1 MAHDAFQAGPQLAAG
16 AHKGRAVAVKGIG
29 SIKVKLKNI
38 AKSYES
44 NKQVRAGFLE
54 GATYP
59 DGTPVALV
67 AAVHEFGAPAKG
79 IPVRPF
85 MRTAIAQNKGK
96 WADQLSRA
104 IVESGTAEAALGMVG
119 ESIKDDLRSSIRDG
133 DWAPNKPRT
142 VARKGFAKPL
152 IDTAHMINS
161 VAHEVVEK

>member
-1 MAHDAFQAGPQLAAG
+1 M
-16 AHKGRAVAVKGIG
+16 KGIG
-29 SIKVKLKNI
+29 SIKAKLKNI

-44 NKQVRAGFLE
+44 NKQVRAGFLG
-54 GATYP
+54 GAPYP

-85 MRTAIAQNKGK
+85 MRTAIAQNKAK

-104 IVESGTAEAALGMVG
+104 IGESGTAEAALGMVG

-152 IDTAHMINS
+152 IDTAHMVNS
-161 VAHEVVEK
+161 VDHDVTER

>member
-1 MAHDAFQAGPQLAAG
+1 MAHDAIQGWPQLAAG
-16 AHKGRAVAVKGIG
+16 ANEGRSVAIKGMG
-29 SIKVKLKNI
+29 SLQAKLKNI
-38 AKSYES
+38 SKSYAS

-96 WADQLSRA
+96 WSEQLARGIEA
-104 IVESGTAEAALGMVG
+104 TGNVEGALGFVG
-119 ESIKDDLRSSIRDG
+119 VEMASDIRNSIRDEEFT
-133 DWAPNKPRT
+133 ALKPAT
-142 VARKGFAKPL
+142 VNRKGFATPL
-152 IDTAHMINS
+152 IDTAHMVNS
-161 VAHEVVEK
+161 VDHDVTER

>member
-1 MAHDAFQAGPQLAAG
+1 MAIKGMGSLQA
-16 AHKGRAVAVKGIG
+16 
-29 SIKVKLKNI
+29 KLKNI
-38 AKSYES
+38 SKSYAS

-96 WADQLSRA
+96 WADQLGRA
-104 IVESGTAEAALGMVG
+104 IGESGNAEAALGIVG

-142 VARKGFAKPL
+142 AARKGFAKPL
-152 IDTAHMINS
+152 IDTAHMMNS
-161 VAHEVVEK
+161 VAHEVVGVEK

>member
-1 MAHDAFQAGPQLAAG
+1 MAIKGMGSLQA
-16 AHKGRAVAVKGIG
+16 
-29 SIKVKLKNI
+29 KLKNI
-38 AKSYES
+38 SKSYAS

-85 MRTAIAQNKGK
+85 MRTAIAQNKAK

-104 IVESGTAEAALGMVG
+104 IGESGTAEAALGMVG

-152 IDTAHMINS
+152 IDTAHMVNS
-161 VAHEVVEK
+161 VDHDVTER

>member
-1 MAHDAFQAGPQLAAG
+1 M
-16 AHKGRAVAVKGIG
+16 AVKGIG
-29 SIKVKLKNI
+29 SLKAKLKNI

-44 NKQVRAGFLE
+44 NKQVRVGFLE

-104 IVESGTAEAALGMVG
+104 IGESGTAEAALGMVG

-152 IDTAHMINS
+152 IDTAHMVNS
-161 VAHEVVEK
+161 VDHDVTER

>member
-1 MAHDAFQAGPQLAAG
+1 MAHDAIQGWPQLAAG
-16 AHKGRAVAVKGIG
+16 ANEGRSVAIKGMG
-29 SIKVKLKNI
+29 SLQAKLKNI
-38 AKSYES
+38 SKSYAS

-96 WADQLSRA
+96 WSEHLARGIEA
-104 IVESGTAEAALGMVG
+104 TGNVEGALGFVG
-119 ESIKDDLRSSIRDG
+119 VEMASDIRNSIRDEEFT
-133 DWAPNKPRT
+133 ALKPAT
-142 VARKGFAKPL
+142 VNRKGFATPL
-152 IDTAHMINS
+152 IDTAHMVNS
-161 VAHEVVEK
+161 VDHDVTER